1 MGAMRIWLAVAAI
14 LAQTVPVLA
23 ETLPLFADSGTAE
36 ERQCAASTEAMCEQP
51 TPRHESNTYFLSG
64 GTCYALC
71 TGTCVGEGSALMTT
85 VCYSHGARN
94 LMYLFWFLLLIFLC
108 YAIRLVWKL
117 LSCIFCCGTKGSDMH

>member
-71 TGTCVGEGSALMTT
+71 TGTCVGEGSVLMTP
-85 VCYSHGARN
+85 VCYSGATGVIRYV
-94 LMYLFWFLLLIFLC
+94 LLFFFLLFLC
-108 YAIRLVWKL
+108 CAIRLVWKL